1 MLKASNQYCIES
13 LPVSQRL
20 FPTRL
25 FNVGANVCMC
35 LCTCLMG
42 MVGRFKPN
50 GPVHH
55 APPTSRTP
63 LDAKGSLGSLQDNTG
78 LVQLWIPTKPG
89 FKF

>member
-1 MLKASNQYCIES
+1 MLKASNQYYIES
-13 LPVSQRL
+13 LPV
-20 FPTRL
+20 PTRL
-25 FNVGANVCMC
+25 FNAGANVCMC
-35 LCTCLMG
+35 LCPCLMG

-63 LDAKGSLGSLQDNTG
+63 LDAKGSLKDNTG